1 MKNII
6 EAKDIFSVKVKS
18 KSNNLEDIKS
28 FINLGGMDEDYD
40 VSIGMTNELLDEFVY
55 IMADEYGFD
64 LSNKVLVDDLSF
76 LGVVLQA
83 VMDRH
88 YGIEN
93 AFIQNIDEAI
103 EEIKSRPEVEEIL

>member
-6 EAKDIFSVKVKS
+6 EAKDIFSAKTKS

-40 VSIGMTNELLDEFVY
+40 ESIGMTNELLDEFVY
-55 IMADEYGFD
+55 IMSDEYGFD

-76 LGVVLQA
+76 LGIILQA
-83 VMDRH
+83 IMDRH

-93 AFIQNIDEAI
+93 AMIQNIDEAI
-103 EEIKSRPEVEEIL
+103 EELKSRHEKEEIS

>member
-6 EAKDIFSVKVKS
+6 EAKDIFSAKVKS

-40 VSIGMTNELLDEFVY
+40 ESIGMTNELLDEFVY
-55 IMADEYGFD
+55 IMTDEYGFD

-76 LGVVLQA
+76 LGIVLQA
-83 VMDRH
+83 IMDRH

-93 AFIQNIDEAI
+93 ALIQNIDEAI
-103 EEIKSRPEVEEIL
+103 EELKSRQEVEEIS

>member
-6 EAKDIFSVKVKS
+6 EAKDIFSAKVKS
-18 KSNNLEDIKS
+18 KSNNVEDIKS

-40 VSIGMTNELLDEFVY
+40 ESIGMTNELLDEFVY
-55 IMADEYGFD
+55 IMTDEYGFD

-76 LGVVLQA
+76 LGIVLQA
-83 VMDRH
+83 IMDRH

-93 AFIQNIDEAI
+93 ALIQNIDEAI
-103 EEIKSRPEVEEIL
+103 EELKSRQEVEEIS